1 MEELKKLKQKKWLEK
16 VFLMWFITIFI
27 GVVGLLA
34 QWLLPTLFKKDEYM
48 EMLMNQKDN
57 ITVIVIAF
65 LICIALAIF
74 AQSKST
80 LVQAY
85 VEKIYQKKFVR
96 VLITT
101 LSIVFCTMLSL
112 IIVTSVIS
120 QFVTA
125 KSVETMNG
133 KVDSIIT
140 TTSKTNGDVDKMI
153 VIKDSDGKK
162 HHFYKSHRLD
172 DIDVNNKD
180 NIEVDYVKTLKGGKK
195 NIEGDI
201 LGYTSY
207 NKKPQS

>member
-1 MEELKKLKQKKWLEK
+1 MAEVRKSKQKKFLEK
-16 VFLMWFITIFI
+16 VFLMWLITLVIALV
-27 GVVGLLA
+27 GVIA
-34 QWLLPTLFKKDEYM
+34 QAILPTLFKKNEYM

-57 ITVIVIAF
+57 ITVIVIAL

-80 LVQAY
+80 LVQAN
-85 VEKIYQKKFVR
+85 VERIYQKRFVR
-96 VLITT
+96 LLITT
-101 LSIVFCTMLSL
+101 LSIVFCTILSL

-120 QFVTA
+120 HVVTA

-140 TTSKTNGDVDKMI
+140 TTNKTNGEVGKMI

-162 HHFYKSHRLD
+162 HHFYKSNHLD

-180 NIEVDYVKTLKGGKK
+180 NITVDYVKSAKHEPK
-195 NIEGDI
+195 NIDGDI

>member
-85 VEKIYQKKFVR
+85 VEKIYQKRFVR
-96 VLITT
+96 LLITT

-120 QFVTA
+120 QIVTA

-162 HHFYKSHRLD
+162 HQFYKSHRLD